1 MYCIYRITNLIN
13 SKTYIGQHKY
23 KKLDDS
29 YMGSGVYIKRA
40 INKYGI
46 ENFKKEI
53 LVFNISKKE
62 HIDLLEKTF
71 IASERGKGKA
81 EYNIANGGKGS
92 AGHKMSESAKIKLSE
107 RSKGNQYHTGHHNSE
122 ETKRKWSEER
132 KGKNAGKNNPM
143 YGKHFSEE
151 TKRKLSDSHKGKPGY
166 WKGKRLSEEHKEKL
180 KKTKA
185 DISAAFK
192 ESGRKDWNAF
202 QKEYKNKTHI

>member
-13 SKTYIGQHKY
+13 GKTYIGQHKY
-23 KKLDDS
+23 KKLNDS

-71 IASERGKGKA
+71 IASEREKVGRKNC
-81 EYNIANGGKGS
+81 YNIADYAS
-92 AGHKMSESAKIKLSE
+92 A
-107 RSKGNQYHTGHHNSE
+107 SKGNTGHHHSE
-122 ETKRKWSEER
+122 ENKRKWSEER

-143 YGKHFSEE
+143 YGKHLSEE
-151 TKRKLSDSHKGKPGY
+151 TKKKLSDSHKGKPGY
-166 WKGKRLSEEHKEKL
+166 WKGEHLSEEHKEKL
-180 KKTKA
+180 KKAKA

>member
-13 SKTYIGQHKY
+13 GKTYIGQHKY
-23 KKLDDS
+23 KKLNDS

-46 ENFKKEI
+46 ESFKKEI

-71 IASERGKGKA
+71 IESERC
-81 EYNIANGGKGS
+81 
-92 AGHKMSESAKIKLSE
+92 
-107 RSKGNQYHTGHHNSE
+107 KGNQYHTGHHHSE
-122 ETKRKWSEER
+122 ETKKKWSEER
-132 KGKNAGKNNPM
+132 KEKNAGENNYW

-151 TKRKLSDSHKGKPGY
+151 HKKKLSTAHKGKSGC
-166 WKGKRLSEEHKEKL
+166 WKGKHLSEEHKEMLRKA
-180 KKTKA
+180 KA

-192 ESGRKDWNAF
+192 ESGRKDWNTF
-202 QKEYKNKTHI
+202 QKEYKNKTK

>member
-71 IASERGKGKA
+71 IASERGKGIA

-92 AGHKMSESAKIKLSE
+92 AGHKMPESAKRKLSE
-107 RSKGNQYHTGHHNSE
+107 RSKGNQYHTGHHHSE

-151 TKRKLSDSHKGKPGY
+151 IKKKLSDSHKGKPGY